1 MTSSSLSP
9 AAPGTGAATTGPDPR
24 RWRALALLAL
34 VQFMFALD
42 MTIVNPALPAIQRD
56 LSFSTSGLAWVVNGY
71 TLMAGG
77 FLIVGGR
84 AADFLGRRRMFVIGT
99 VVFALASAM
108 SGLAQDSAMLV
119 TARFAQGLGEAL
131 AAPAAL
137 SLVVL
142 LFTDTRER
150 AKAIGAWGGIIG
162 VGATL
167 GVVIS
172 GIIVDEIGWRWIF
185 LVNLPVALMIV
196 FVVPR
201 MVSESRIGGER
212 RIDFMGA
219 VLVTGGLTLMVDGLL
234 NASSHDWGSSTVLIP
249 LLTGAAL
256 LTGFAIS
263 QAVSKDPLVP
273 RRFFKNRTRVSANVA
288 TIFAGAGFFTMFFS
302 LTLYMQDV
310 LHYSAL
316 KTGLAWGPF
325 GLMLFAGLGASA
337 RILPR
342 FGVRNGLIFS
352 YLLSAAGLFLLGG
365 ISTHSSY
372 ASALLPGMLVMAF
385 GQAISFVGLINS
397 GLHRLG
403 PADAGLGSAVQN
415 TSQQLGGSLG
425 LAVLVA
431 IAIRHATSEAAH
443 GAAAAVAATDGYALA
458 LRLGA
463 AAMIAGAILVT
474 ILFEKVDFIAPDKA
488 ALEAAEAAAGQIG
501 EATETAAQ
509 AAPVPPTR
517 QASP

>member
-1 MTSSSLSP
+1 MTSSSPVS
-9 AAPGTGAATTGPDPR
+9 AAAGTGAAAAGPDPR

-42 MTIVNPALPAIQRD
+42 MTIVNPALPTIQKD

-84 AADFLGRRRMFVIGT
+84 AADFLGRRRMFVTGT
-99 VVFALASAM
+99 IVFALASAA
-108 SGLAQDSAMLV
+108 SGLAQNSAMLI
-119 TARFAQGLGEAL
+119 TARFAQGFGEAL

-142 LFTDTRER
+142 LFTEARER
-150 AKAIGAWGGIIG
+150 AKAVGAWGGIAG
-162 VGATL
+162 LGATL

-172 GIIVDEIGWRWIF
+172 GIIVDEISWRWIF
-185 LVNLPVALMIV
+185 LVNIPVAAIVV

-201 MVSESRIGGER
+201 MIPESRASGNR
-212 RIDFMGA
+212 RIDFLGA
-219 VLVTGGLTLMVDGLL
+219 VLVTGGLTLVVDGLL
-234 NASSHDWGSSTVLIP
+234 TASSHAWGSSTVLIP
-249 LLTGAAL
+249 LATGVAL
-256 LTGFAIS
+256 LAGFAVS
-263 QAVSKDPLVP
+263 QAVSRNPLVP
-273 RRFFKNRTRVSANVA
+273 RRFFANRTRVSANFA
-288 TIFAGAGFFTMFFS
+288 TIFVGAGFFTMFFS

-325 GLMLFAGLGASA
+325 GLMLFAGLGATTK
-337 RILPR
+337 ILPR
-342 FGVRNGLIFS
+342 FGVKNGLIFS
-352 YLLSAAGLFLLGG
+352 YLVSAAGLFLLGG
-365 ISTHSSY
+365 IGTHSGY

-397 GLHRLG
+397 GLYRLG
-403 PADAGLGSAVQN
+403 PADAGLGAAVQN

-431 IAIRHATSEAAH
+431 IAIRHTMSQAAQ
-443 GAAAAVAATDGYALA
+443 GVAAATAATDGYALS

-463 AAMIAGAILVT
+463 AAMIAGAVLVAAT
-474 ILFEKVDFIAPDKA
+474 FEKVAFIPPDKA
-488 ALEAAEAAAGQIG
+488 ALEAAEASAGQAG
-501 EATETAAQ
+501 EAAETAAQ
-509 AAPVPPTR
+509 PAPVP
-517 QASP
+517 QAGPARS

>member
-1 MTSSSLSP
+1 MTSSSPIS
-9 AAPGTGAATTGPDPR
+9 AAAGTGTGAAAAGPDPR

-42 MTIVNPALPAIQRD
+42 MTVVNPALPTIQRD

-84 AADFLGRRRMFVIGT
+84 AADFLGRRRMFVTATI
-99 VVFALASAM
+99 VFALASAA
-108 SGLAQDSAMLV
+108 SGLAQNPAMLV

-142 LFTDTRER
+142 LFTEARER
-150 AKAIGAWGGIIG
+150 AKAVGAWGGIAG
-162 VGATL
+162 LGATL

-172 GIIVDEIGWRWIF
+172 GIIVDEISWRWIF
-185 LVNLPVALMIV
+185 LVNIPVAAVVV
-196 FVVPR
+196 FVVPH
-201 MVSESRIGGER
+201 MVSESRVSGNR
-212 RIDFMGA
+212 RIDFPGA
-219 VLVTGGLTLMVDGLL
+219 VLVTGGLTLVVDGLL
-234 NASSHDWGSSTVLIP
+234 NASSHSWGSSTVLAA

-256 LTGFAIS
+256 LIAFTIS
-263 QAVSKDPLVP
+263 QAVSKNPLVP
-273 RRFFKNRTRVSANVA
+273 RRFFANRTRVSANLA

-325 GLMLFAGLGASA
+325 GLMLFAGLGATTK
-337 RILPR
+337 ILPR
-342 FGVRNGLIFS
+342 FGVKNGLIFS
-352 YLLSAAGLFLLGG
+352 YLVSAAGLFLLGG
-365 ISTHSSY
+365 IGTHSGY

-385 GQAISFVGLINS
+385 GQAISFIGLMNS

-425 LAVLVA
+425 LAVLVT
-431 IAIRHATSEAAH
+431 IAIRHATSEAAN
-443 GAAAAVAATDGYALA
+443 GAAAAAAATDGYALA
-458 LRLGA
+458 VRLGA
-463 AAMIAGAILVT
+463 AAMLAGAVLVA
-474 ILFEKVDFIAPDKA
+474 VA
-488 ALEAAEAAAGQIG
+488 
-501 EATETAAQ
+501 
-509 AAPVPPTR
+509 
-517 QASP
+517 